1 MGSKKIIL
9 TPSEKRQ
16 VVVDEIFNE
25 FEEMSSQ
32 LMGVFKRAVKIGE
45 RLSYLQESHEKLGIE
60 KWKDWV
66 NSGVLP
72 FNYIQARKYITLY
85 EGKHLLPSDC
95 FTAGLLDNSEFQELK
110 SIDDGVSYIR
120 NISMSEELEDF
131 QKALKSKK
139 KVIKGVSWEY
149 VGKSLNDS
157 ERKISEIQEQNQRKI
172 EKLESEYKSKLQG
185 IKEKEKNLIEQRK
198 QLEKFTKRIYQKIQN
213 GEKIDSDLA
222 DNFKHFLNQF
232 Q

>member
-1 MGSKKIIL
+1 M
-9 TPSEKRQ
+9 
-16 VVVDEIFNE
+16 
-25 FEEMSSQ
+25 
-32 LMGVFKRAVKIGE
+32 
-45 RLSYLQESHEKLGIE
+45 
-60 KWKDWV
+60 
-66 NSGVLP
+66 
-72 FNYIQARKYITLY
+72 
-85 EGKHLLPSDC
+85 PSDC
-95 FTAGLLDNSEFQELK
+95 FTAGLLDDSEFQELK

-172 EKLESEYKSKLQG
+172 EKLESEYKSKIQG

-222 DNFKHFLNQF
+222 DNFKHFLKQF